1 MKKTTN
7 AAHLIH
13 DLRKQQRP
21 GQVLLTPCP
30 HCGTSMPRTALPA
43 HVVGCPRKPGITI
56 NSPEA
61 GGTRGHD
68 DMIDA

>member
-7 AAHLIH
+7 AAHLVQ
-13 DLRKQQRP
+13 DLHKQQRP

-30 HCGTSMPRTALPA
+30 HCGTSMPRTELMA
-43 HVVGCPRKPGITI
+43 HAVSCARKRGITI
-56 NSPEA
+56 DSPES